1 MLRRVENYR
10 KAWSDQDIALLQ
22 SLADADLSVQLMSIK
37 LGRTEASI
45 SAKARLMNIKLRPVF
60 DRSLRRSVS
69 TRFFN

>member
-10 KAWSDQDIALLQ
+10 KAWSEQDIALLQ
-22 SLADADLSVQLMSIK
+22 TLADADLSVQLMSIK

-60 DRSLRRSVS
+60 DRSLRHCGPARLC
-69 TRFFN
+69 